1 MSSKPKTV
9 RQTLESIPKE
19 ETASV
24 VFSKKPGK
32 VEKRKK
38 TTRRPRKAYN
48 NKTIKRSKKNKRTI
62 KHKKR

>member
-38 TTRRPRKAYN
+38 RKN
-48 NKTIKRSKKNKRTI
+48 GG
-62 KHKKR
+62 